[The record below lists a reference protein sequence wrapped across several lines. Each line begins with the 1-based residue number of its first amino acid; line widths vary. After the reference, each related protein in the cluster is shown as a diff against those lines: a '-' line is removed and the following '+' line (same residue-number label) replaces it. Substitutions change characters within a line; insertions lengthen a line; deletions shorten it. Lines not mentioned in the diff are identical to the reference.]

1 MSARTA
7 YYANLKARRTQ
18 VLERAATAAR
28 PSRSNDGNTRQR
40 RFVALGLAVTM
51 LATAAVAVAGNLGA
65 SAAPVGQGFT
75 VTPSDLDYILRQ
87 IKVAEHHALTAT
99 AADPCAGL
107 LGTGPDQIPSPLI
120 GMGLR
125 TVDGSCNNLQP
136 GQATFG
142 TADKTFPRLTTP
154 VFKAAE
160 PTPAGFG
167 PPKPTSY
174 AQNKGLVFDSQP
186 RVISNLISDQTSAN
200 PAAVAAAGFPVRTQG
215 NTGVVPCT
223 APSTPVNCVPAGQ
236 TLFIPNVTT
245 DIGLSPPYNSLFTIF
260 GQFFD
265 HGLDKVTTG
274 GSGTVFVPLHAD
286 DPLIVGVDGI
296 AGTADDPKPGDAN
309 YVPPSN
315 RFMVLTRGTQQP
327 GPDGLLGTAD
337 DIHESI
343 NTDSPWVDLSQ
354 AYGSHSSH
362 QVFLREYE
370 FDAFG
375 HPASTGRLLGDADGS
390 LANWADVKAQTA
402 TMLGL
407 KLVDTDV
414 NNIPMIAADPYG
426 NFIPG
431 PNGLPQYVTALGLVE
446 GNLANP
452 VPAPANVRRI
462 NTAFLNDISHA
473 AAPVGAPDPDT
484 VAGPAQALSAD
495 CGGGPTPCY
504 DNELL
509 DLHVIAGDGRAN
521 ENIGLTS
528 IHTIFEHEHNRLVAY
543 IQNVLDQNP
552 ALHDGYLLTGLG
564 TFTYGE
570 RLFQA
575 ARFVTE
581 MEYQHLVFEEFARK
595 VQPAINPFNLFA
607 FSSTATDPAIKA
619 EFAHAVYRFGHSML
633 NETIP
638 RTNVDGSTND
648 IALLDGFL
656 NPAEFK
662 NVTPGDL
669 AAAGNDMG
677 NAGAGAIVMGLSD
690 QVGNELDEFVS
701 DTLRNNLLGL
711 PLDLASLNLARARS
725 EGVASLN
732 NVRRDIY
739 AQTNDGQLIP
749 YTDWVDFGSHLK
761 HPESLINF
769 VAAYG
774 THPTILAETT
784 TIGKRNAARA
794 IVNPAPGDVAP
805 SDAADFMFSTGAWAH
820 SGTVNITG
828 LDDVDL
834 WIGGLAE
841 NTELFGGL
849 LGSTFNYIFSLQMT
863 QLQDAD
869 RLYYL
874 NRTPGMNLRTQ
885 LEGNSFAELIMRN
898 TTATGLKADAFGTAD
913 CKFEIGNITSPA
925 APGSFITGAGS
936 VNDDPKS
943 PCNENR
949 LLIKAPNGQIKFRSL
964 NSVNTP
970 GINSQSVYNGS
981 PGPDRIGGGND
992 TDTISGFDGNDI
1004 LEGNGGPDRIIGGNG
1019 NDIITDTGGD
1029 DVLKGGPGNDA
1040 IDGGPGLDILL
1051 GGDGSDLM
1059 AGGGGSNTH
1068 FGGPGDDF
1076 ILGGDGADV
1085 VQGDSGN
1092 DWMEGG
1098 EQADLLQGDSGS
1110 LFFDDH
1116 NKPGNDIMIG
1126 QGGDDD
1132 YDMEGG
1138 DDIGVAGPGI
1148 EKNAG
1153 AAGWDWSTG
1162 VQDPQPQDADL
1173 NLPVVGLP
1181 LGLNG
1186 VRDRFNEVESL
1197 SGGPFNDILR
1207 GDSVIPETIVGIGP
1221 LAAGFIGC
1229 DALDQAG
1236 VDRISGLAAIMP
1248 PLTTPS
1254 GPIIA
1259 SAATIDCPLVGN
1271 VWGKGNILLG
1281 GGGSDLIE
1289 GRGGDDII
1297 DGDRY
1302 LNVRLS
1308 VRTDPTDPTTEIG
1321 TTDIFE
1327 HTADAGGS
1335 FGAGTAGMTL
1345 QQAVFAGLVDPGNVV
1360 AVREILTAPAPT
1372 NGVPD
1377 IDTAVFNGPA
1387 VAYMLFNNL
1396 DGSVTVTDGRCLV
1409 GGGGRGGAGGGRGG
1423 VGGGVGGGGGGGG
1436 NALITRC
1443 DGVDTLRNIENLQ
1456 FSDITVQLVGGAAP
1470 NSPAVG
1476 TISFTPAAP
1485 MAGVPLNVVAPLLP
1499 GPNGVLQPFID
1510 SITDPDGFDAF
1521 VPPVFLT
1528 WEADIPQIGWLPVGD
1543 GPTFTPTA
1551 AEAGMSLR
1559 LRVDFVDYAGNIEEI
1574 FSDVSPA
1581 VAAANQPATGAPV
1594 VTPAQPTATVE
1605 VVADISSIA
1614 DPDGLATPLG
1624 TGFAYQWQ
1632 LNGVD
1637 IVGANAQAFTPDAQM
1652 VGSAL
1657 SVTVSFTDLNGSLET
1672 LSSTPSSPI
1681 VALPQPVLQASA
1693 AALNFGN
1700 LSDAAPGIVQPVAI
1714 SNIGEGFLLV
1724 GNISITGVD
1733 AGMFTLTLD
1742 CNNAT
1747 IDVITPCGFNVA
1759 FSSATLGAHSADL
1772 NIESNAGATVVIPMT
1787 VNVVANTAP
1796 TGAPALSTVSP
1807 TVDTVMTSTV
1817 GSIDDADGLVNA
1829 NYSFQWQAGPATGA
1843 IGPFTDIVDAIDPT
1857 FIVTPNEN
1865 GRRIRVVVSFSDD
1878 ILSPE
1883 VVTGSATAVIGV
1895 TFVGTAGNNVWA
1907 GTSGDDVASGSAGN
1921 DTLAGNAGNDTLAG
1935 DSGNDTINGGAGNDV
1950 ITFTGNGEGFDSVNG
1965 GANVDTVTALAD
1977 NTVIGLHSLSN
1988 VEAVNAGGHVNV
2000 TISGGPTAD
2009 TLHFGAVAL
2018 IGIDM
2023 IDGGGGNDNISGSA
2037 LNDVIRGG
2045 AGNDTL
2051 TGGNGDDVFVYF
2063 RGDGSDVINNFDA
2076 IAAGGQ
2082 DRIDLTGLG
2091 VTAANFDT
2099 QVTIT
2104 RAGSNVR
2111 IIIGN
2116 VRITLSRQTL
2126 ANITIDDF
2134 IVG

>member
-1 MSARTA
+1 MSASNT
-7 YYANLKARRTQ
+7 YDANLKARRTA
-18 VLERAATAAR
+18 VLERSGLAVSQTQAAK
-28 PSRSNDGNTRQR
+28 QR
-40 RFVALGLAVTM
+40 RFVALALTAAM
-51 LATAAVAVAGNLGA
+51 LATAVVAGASNFGA

-75 VTPSDLDYILRQ
+75 VTASDLAYILRQ
-87 IKVAEHHALTAT
+87 IKVAENHTVSAT
-99 AADPCAGL
+99 VANPCAGL

-125 TVDGSCNNLQP
+125 TVDGSCNNLQA
-136 GQATFG
+136 GQETFG
-142 TADKTFPRLTTP
+142 SADQTFPRLTTP

-167 PPKPTSY
+167 PPNPTSY

-186 RVISNLISDQTSAN
+186 RVISNLIADQTSAN

-215 NTGVVPCT
+215 NAGVVPCT
-223 APSTPVNCVPAGQ
+223 APSTPVDCVPAGQ

-274 GSGTVFVPLHAD
+274 SSGTVFVPLHAD

-296 AGTADDPKPGDAN
+296 AGTSDDPKPGDAN
-309 YVPPSN
+309 YVPPSS
-315 RFMVLTRGTQQP
+315 RFMVLTRGKQQP

-337 DIHESI
+337 DVHESI

-375 HPASTGRLLGDADGS
+375 HPAATGRLLGNADGAM
-390 LANWADVKAQTA
+390 ANWADVKTQTA
-402 TMLGL
+402 NKLGL
-407 KLVDTDV
+407 QLVDTDV

-446 GNLANP
+446 GDLANP

-484 VAGPAQALSAD
+484 IAGPAQALSAI
-495 CGGGPTPCY
+495 CGDGPTPCY

-521 ENIGLTS
+521 ENIGLTA
-528 IHTIFEHEHNRLVAY
+528 IHTIFEHEHNRLVADL
-543 IQNVLDQNP
+543 QNTLNNNP
-552 ALHDGYLLTGLG
+552 ALHDAYLATGFG

-595 VQPAINPFNLFA
+595 IQPAINPFNLFA

-638 RTNVDGSTND
+638 RTNVDGSKND

-662 NVTPGDL
+662 NVTPGEL
-669 AAAGNDMG
+669 VAAGNDMG

-732 NVRRDIY
+732 NVRREIF
-739 AQTNDGQLIP
+739 AQTNDGQLTP
-749 YTDWVDFGSHLK
+749 YTDWVDFGAHLK

-774 THPTILAETT
+774 THPTVLAETT

-805 SDAADFMFSTGAWAH
+805 IDAADFMFSTGAWANT
-820 SGTVNITG
+820 GTINITG

-841 NTELFGGL
+841 NTDLFGGL
-849 LGSTFNYIFSLQMT
+849 LGSTFNYVFELQLT

-898 TTATGLKADAFGTAD
+898 TTATGLKADSFGTAD
-913 CKFEIGNITSPA
+913 CKFEIANITSPA
-925 APGSFITGAGS
+925 HPGSFITGAGS

-943 PCNENR
+943 ACDENKV
-949 LLIKAPNGQIKFRSL
+949 LIMMPNGQIKYRPL

-970 GINSQSVYNGS
+970 GINGQSVYNGS
-981 PGPDRIGGGND
+981 SGADRIGGGND
-992 TDTISGFDGNDI
+992 TDTISGNEGNDV
-1004 LEGNGGPDRIIGGNG
+1004 LEGNGGPDRILGGIG

-1040 IDGGPGLDILL
+1040 IDGGPGLDIIL
-1051 GGDGSDLM
+1051 GGDGNDLM
-1059 AGGGGSNTH
+1059 AGGANTNTH
-1068 FGGPGDDF
+1068 FAGPGDDF
-1076 ILGGDGADV
+1076 ILAGQGADV
-1085 VQGDSGN
+1085 VQGDSGD

-1098 EQADLLQGDSGS
+1098 EQTDLLQGDSGS

-1116 NKPGNDIMIG
+1116 NTPGNDIMIG
-1126 QGGDDD
+1126 QAGDDD

-1153 AAGWDWSTG
+1153 AAGYDWSTG
-1162 VQDPQPQDADL
+1162 VLDPQPQDADL
-1173 NLPVVGLP
+1173 NVPVVGLP

-1186 VRDRFNEVESL
+1186 VRDRFNEVEAL
-1197 SGGPFNDILR
+1197 SGGPLNDILR
-1207 GDSVIPETIVGIGP
+1207 GDDIIPEKVIGIGP
-1221 LAAGFIGC
+1221 LAGGFIGC

-1236 VDRISGLAAIMP
+1236 IDRISGLAAIMP
-1248 PLTTPS
+1248 ALTTPS

-1259 SAATIDCPLVGN
+1259 STATLDCPLVGN

-1281 GGGSDLIE
+1281 GAGSDLIQ
-1289 GRGGDDII
+1289 GRGADDII

-1345 QQAVFAGLVDPGNVV
+1345 QQAVFAGLVDPGNIV
-1360 AVREILTAPAPT
+1360 AVREILTALAPAS
-1372 NGVPD
+1372 GVPD
-1377 IDTAVFNGPA
+1377 VDTAVFDGPA
-1387 VAYMLFNNL
+1387 IAYMLVNNA
-1396 DGSVTVTDGRCLV
+1396 DGSITVSDARCLGG
-1409 GGGGRGGAGGGRGG
+1409 GGGGRGGAGGGA
-1423 VGGGVGGGGGGGG
+1423 GGGGGG

-1456 FSDITVQLVGGAAP
+1456 FADVTVQLVGGGVP

-1485 MAGVPLNVVAPLLP
+1485 MVGVPLTVVAPLLA
-1499 GPNGVLQPFID
+1499 GPNGPQPFID

-1528 WEADIPQIGWLPVGD
+1528 WEADIPLIGWIPVGA

-1551 AEAGMSLR
+1551 AEAGMALR
-1559 LRVDFVDYAGNIEEI
+1559 LRVDFVDFAGNIEEL

-1594 VTPAQPTATVE
+1594 VTPAQPMATVE
-1605 VVADISSIA
+1605 VVADITSIA
-1614 DPDGLATPLG
+1614 DADGLAAPLG

-1632 LNGVD
+1632 LDGVD
-1637 IVGANAQAFTPDAQM
+1637 IVGANAQAFTPDALM
-1652 VGSAL
+1652 VGGVL
-1657 SVTVSFTDLNGSLET
+1657 SVTVSFTDLAGSLET
-1672 LSSTPSSPI
+1672 LFSSPSSPI

-1693 AALNFGN
+1693 TSLNFGT
-1700 LSDAAPGIVQPVAI
+1700 LSDVAPGMVQPVAI

-1724 GNISITGVD
+1724 GNISITGPD

-1742 CNNAT
+1742 CNNVP

-1759 FSSATLGAHSADL
+1759 FSSATLGTHSADL

-1807 TVDTVMTSTV
+1807 TVDTVVTATT
-1817 GSIDDADGLVNA
+1817 GSIDDADGLANA
-1829 NYSFQWQAGPATGA
+1829 IYSFQWQEGPTTGA
-1843 IGPFTDIVDAIDPT
+1843 IGPFTDIADAIDPT
-1857 FIVTPNEN
+1857 FTVTANQI
-1865 GRRIRVVVSFSDD
+1865 GRRIRVAVSFSDD
-1878 ILSPE
+1878 IMSPE
-1883 VVTGSATAVIGV
+1883 VVTGSATAVVGV
-1895 TFVGTAGNNVWA
+1895 TFVGTAGNNVWV
-1907 GTSGDDVASGSAGN
+1907 GTSGDDVASGAAGN
-1921 DTLAGNAGNDTLAG
+1921 DTLTGNAGNDTLAG
-1935 DSGNDTINGGAGNDV
+1935 DSGNDTINGGAGNDL
-1950 ITFTGNGEGFDSVNG
+1950 ITFSGSGEGFDAVNG
-1965 GANVDTVTALAD
+1965 GANFDTVTALAND
-1977 NTVIGLHSLSN
+1977 TVIGMRTMSN
-1988 VEAVNAGGHVNV
+1988 VEEVNSGGNWNV

-2023 IDGGGGNDNISGSA
+2023 IDGGAGNDNISGSA

-2051 TGGNGDDVFVYF
+2051 AGGNGDDVFAYIP
-2063 RGDGSDVINNFDA
+2063 GSGSDVINNFDA
-2076 IAAGGQ
+2076 VATGGQ
-2082 DRIDLTGLG
+2082 DQIDLTGLG
-2091 VTAANFDT
+2091 VTAASFAS
-2099 QVTIT
+2099 QVKIS
-2104 RAGSNVR
+2104 RAGTNVR
-2111 IIIGN
+2111 IIVGGI
-2116 VRITLSRQTL
+2116 RITLSRQTL